1 MLSGSLLIDGSCDVI
16 PKTDFRLLAQ
26 DVTPEVYSAL
36 LTLRFEGHQQ
46 GSKYWCMSQDG
57 S

>member
-36 LTLRFEGHQQ
+36 LTRRFEGHQQ